1 MQWRSWFL
9 LAIASV
15 VLPRAAHAQAGAA
28 PEAPET
34 ETPPVATP
42 ADPAP
47 AAAPSATPQTPQG
60 YPPGQAYP
68 PGQPQYPPGYY
79 PQPGAP
85 PAYGPYPV
93 GGHPAYPAY
102 PPGYGPPGYGPQPA
116 PAPRQPKAHYPDDA
130 ATQTSPFLDLLVAGI
145 AQDKRFDH
153 LFNVGMQT
161 GAYLGG
167 RVRVAAR
174 FIMLTSE
181 PEDDLAHSSS
191 SFGDDDLPDGF
202 AALASDAPI
211 IVYGGSLGFSV
222 VARRSFAFSPGVI
235 VSRTDKS
242 DYGTFLGMSA
252 PFEWVTDDGARFG
265 FEVGFGRGF
274 GGEVR
279 GRCESFGTVTPCD
292 PGEERKFDRPS
303 GGAFYAHF
311 QFGWGFNHPEPV
323 MR

>member
-1 MQWRSWFL
+1 
-9 LAIASV
+9 
-15 VLPRAAHAQAGAA
+15 
-28 PEAPET
+28 
-34 ETPPVATP
+34 
-42 ADPAP
+42 
-47 AAAPSATPQTPQG
+47 
-60 YPPGQAYP
+60 
-68 PGQPQYPPGYY
+68 
-79 PQPGAP
+79 
-85 PAYGPYPV
+85 
-93 GGHPAYPAY
+93 
-102 PPGYGPPGYGPQPA
+102 
-116 PAPRQPKAHYPDDA
+116 
-130 ATQTSPFLDLLVAGI
+130 LDLLVAGI

-161 GAYLGG
+161 GAYLAG
-167 RVRVAAR
+167 RLRVAAR

-181 PEDDLAHSSS
+181 PDDDLAQSSAP
-191 SFGDDDLPDGF
+191 FENDDLPDGF
-202 AALASDAPI
+202 VVQASDAPI

-235 VSRTDKS
+235 VSRTDKA
-242 DYGTFLGMSA
+242 DFGTFLGMSA

-279 GRCESFGTVTPCD
+279 GRCEDLGFSQPPCD
-292 PGEERKFDRPS
+292 VGEERKFDRPS